1 MIENCGKD
9 VIPVKLPSGLTDIL
23 QPLDVGVFGPLKKTW
38 NDYLRDSRLTIGI
51 DVRTALYF
59 YTESVDVLVYR

>member
-38 NDYLRDSRLTIGI
+38 NDYLRDSRLSTGI
-51 DVRTALYF
+51 DVRT
-59 YTESVDVLVYR
+59 T